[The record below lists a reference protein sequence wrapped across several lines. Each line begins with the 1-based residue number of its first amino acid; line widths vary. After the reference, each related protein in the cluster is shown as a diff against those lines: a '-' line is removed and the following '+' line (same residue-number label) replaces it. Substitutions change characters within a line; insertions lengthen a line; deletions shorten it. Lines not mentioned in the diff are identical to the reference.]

1 MNPVT
6 GAVPPLIRGHGIRFE
21 VDRWTWRRL
30 DAARFDGER
39 RHLAG
44 PRRDAASNPHS
55 RHAART
61 ERSENPS
68 TMASSRSASA
78 DRPTSR
84 APANGTRNASR
95 AGTPRAT
102 RDR

>member
-1 MNPVT
+1 MNLNVRAT
-6 GAVPPLIRGHGIRFE
+6 M
-21 VDRWTWRRL
+21 RRTL
-30 DAARFDGER
+30 YTVAGPGSTTLPA

-95 AGTPRAT
+95 AGTPRAS